1 MLRNLISTSNKFY
14 EDQALIFLTFGGF
27 GRYVLALL
35 HEEFDRLGIP
45 EDKVHFLAFDTER
58 PHRDRMDHARE

>member
-1 MLRNLISTSNKFY
+1 MLRNLVSTSNKFY

-35 HEEFDRLGIP
+35 NEEFDRL
-45 EDKVHFLAFDTER
+45 
-58 PHRDRMDHARE
+58 